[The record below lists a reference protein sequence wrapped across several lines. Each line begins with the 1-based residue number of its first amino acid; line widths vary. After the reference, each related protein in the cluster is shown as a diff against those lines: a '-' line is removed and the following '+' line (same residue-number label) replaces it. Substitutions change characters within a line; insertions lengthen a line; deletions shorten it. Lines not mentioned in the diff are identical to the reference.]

1 MIETGTAYPG
11 NTDQSQADVAPVA
24 EILRLNG
31 YSTAAC
37 GKWHEAAAWEASV
50 AGPFDR
56 WPTRQGFDKFF
67 GFLGSETNQWAPF
80 IFDGIHFVELPED
93 PDDHVLEDMI
103 DGAVAWIRYQ
113 KALTPGKPFF
123 VYDAPGATHAPH
135 HEPRE

>member
-93 PDDHVLEDMI
+93 PDDHFLEDMI
-103 DGAVAWIRYQ
+103 DGAVAWIQYQ

-123 VYDAPGATHAPH
+123 VYHAPGATDAPH